1 MIGLLGG
8 SFDPIHFGHIKPLF
22 ELSEIFNF
30 EEIRLI
36 PTYKSPANKAFLAS
50 AEHRYNMVSIIS
62 ASNANNFSADDIEI
76 RNQGISYTFKTIKI
90 LKKQLKREDLC
101 LIMGLDVFLNIE
113 TWYNYREILRQVN
126 IVVINRPSFDLKKTE
141 NMNFEI
147 FSRITSNKIDFL
159 SGEKK
164 QIFFHKSS
172 SCEISSTKIRHIIER
187 GESPEGLIPGAI
199 MSYIERHKIYMEK
212 I

>member
-36 PTYKSPANKAFLAS
+36 PTYKSPANKSFLAS

-76 RNQGISYTFKTIKI
+76 RNRFRS
-90 LKKQLKREDLC
+90 
-101 LIMGLDVFLNIE
+101 LDYH
-113 TWYNYREILRQVN
+113 WG
-126 IVVINRPSFDLKKTE
+126 PK
-141 NMNFEI
+141 
-147 FSRITSNKIDFL
+147 
-159 SGEKK
+159 
-164 QIFFHKSS
+164 
-172 SCEISSTKIRHIIER
+172 TKIKFPKRFE
-187 GESPEGLIPGAI
+187 
-199 MSYIERHKIYMEK
+199 
-212 I
+212 

>member
-36 PTYKSPANKAFLAS
+36 PTYKSPANKSFLAS

-76 RNQGISYTFKTIKI
+76 KNQGISYTFETIKI

-113 TWYNYREILRQVN
+113 TW
-126 IVVINRPSFDLKKTE
+126 
-141 NMNFEI
+141 
-147 FSRITSNKIDFL
+147 
-159 SGEKK
+159 
-164 QIFFHKSS
+164 
-172 SCEISSTKIRHIIER
+172 
-187 GESPEGLIPGAI
+187 
-199 MSYIERHKIYMEK
+199 
-212 I
+212 